1 MVTDI
6 DAVVGGFDL
15 EISYFVFHITFV
27 VANFAWK
34 GVLMKFT
41 KPLLITKLKATGIH
55 ISLSLAVFIYLA
67 YQIYYNWYPQ
77 PYFSIDGG
85 WQGIRLVAGVDLVL
99 GPLLTFLI
107 FDLSK
112 SRKEIV
118 FDLMT
123 IVTIQIGALA
133 YGVNATYSQR
143 PVAIV
148 VIDEYVLTA
157 IMEHYGGSL
166 SSEGVLNQ
174 YSDEKPPI
182 IYAHLEQTTAAF
194 AEANRKMIEEKIAEQ
209 AQLNLYQPQ
218 SELKN
223 ALQERQERSNKDI
236 EYYKATDKFNDW
248 LRQNQKTREEV
259 LIVRVAGRYGGAWL
273 VFDLEGKYL
282 SYF

>member
-1 MVTDI
+1 
-6 DAVVGGFDL
+6 VV
-15 EISYFVFHITFV
+15 
-27 VANFAWK
+27 
-34 GVLMKFT
+34 KFT

-55 ISLSLAVFIYLA
+55 ICLSLAVFIYLA

-77 PYFSIDGG
+77 PLFSIDGG

-112 SRKEIV
+112 SRKAIV

-123 IVTIQIGALA
+123 IATIQIGALA

-157 IMEHYGGSL
+157 TMEHYGGSL
-166 SSEGVLNQ
+166 SSESILQQ

-182 IYAHLEQTTAAF
+182 IYAHLEKTTAAF
-194 AEANRKMIEEKIAEQ
+194 AESNRKMIEEKIAEQ

-223 ALQERQERSNKDI
+223 ALKERQERSNKDI
-236 EYYKATDKFNDW
+236 EYYKDTDKFNNW

-259 LIVRVAGRYGGAWL
+259 LIVRLAGRYGGAWL